1 VSRKVPADDGGRKQA
16 SGGRA
21 GHAPKGPAGKNSGE
35 KLNERPGKGY
45 GGQEGGN
52 AGKGPR
58 NKKPWE
64 KP

>member
-1 VSRKVPADDGGRKQA
+1 MSEKIPADKGGRKEA

-21 GHAPKGPAGKNSGE
+21 GHAPKGPAGKGSGE

-52 AGKGPR
+52 AGKGPK
-58 NKKPWE
+58 NKGPGDN
-64 KP
+64 P